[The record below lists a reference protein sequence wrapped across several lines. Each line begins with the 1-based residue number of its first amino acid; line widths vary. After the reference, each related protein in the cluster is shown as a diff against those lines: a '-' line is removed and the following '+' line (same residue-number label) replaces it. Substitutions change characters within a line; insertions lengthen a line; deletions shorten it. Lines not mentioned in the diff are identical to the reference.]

1 MVKVVYQEEQLPVQ
15 YFWNRDFLRQLSCC
29 QASHLILV
37 LALELVLVSEH
48 RFNKF

>member
-1 MVKVVYQEEQLPVQ
+1 MVKFVCQVEQLSIQ
-15 YFWNRDFLRQLSCC
+15 YFWNQAFLRQLSCC